1 MNQIISAYTSGTAL
15 SDRLGR
21 HSETHDDK
29 IEKHSQR
36 ISDLGSV
43 HKQTSDRVDNVAG
56 NVQQLKMDVKRIE
69 GKMRGELQRRLSNI
83 RSVLLAALDK
93 AGKDISEIRKDVEDG
108 MV

>member
-1 MNQIISAYTSGTAL
+1 M
-15 SDRLGR
+15 GR